1 MDLPRNQFKLGLK
14 EGRAQI
20 GFWLDLAS
28 AYSAEICAGA
38 GFDWLVIDAEHA
50 PNDIQSVL
58 AQLQALAAYP
68 VHPIVRIPQG
78 DAVTIKRVL
87 DIGAQTILVPLVESA
102 AQAKGLVEAMRYP
115 PHGVRGVAS
124 AIVRASRWNRIPDY
138 LPRAN
143 AEVCLVVQIE
153 TRAGLAELERI
164 AAVEGVDAIFIGPAD
179 LAASIGHLGNAK
191 HPDVQQAVEDAIRR
205 IRKAGKP
212 AGILATEDTL
222 IRRYLDLGCAFVGV
236 GLDAALLATATA
248 ELAAKHRAPKDKKP

>member
-1 MDLPRNQFKLGLK
+1 VDLPRNQFKLALQ
-14 EGRAQI
+14 EGRRQL

-28 AYSAEICAGA
+28 PLSAEICAGA
-38 GFDWLVIDAEHA
+38 GFDWLVIDAEHG
-50 PNDIQSVL
+50 PNDIGTVL

-68 VHPIVRIPQG
+68 AQAIVRVPQG

-87 DIGAQTILVPLVESA
+87 DVGAQTILVPLVETPG
-102 AQAKGLVEAMRYP
+102 QATQLVAAMRYP
-115 PHGVRGVAS
+115 PQGVRGVAS

-138 LPRAN
+138 LGKAN
-143 AEVCLVVQIE
+143 AEVCLVVQVE
-153 TRAGLAELERI
+153 TREGLANLEGI

-191 HPDVQQAVEDAIRR
+191 HPEVQKAVDDAIRR

-212 AGILATEDTL
+212 AGILATEDAL
-222 IRRYLDLGCAFVGV
+222 IRRYLELGCSFVGI

-248 ELAAKHRAPKDKKP
+248 ELVTKYRALKDVTP